1 MPIRLS
7 PFEMPHNVQVLDE
20 GKTATYTRFVAEPF
34 EIGYART
41 IGNSLRRVLLS
52 SIEGAAISS
61 VKIKGVNHEFST
73 IKGCAED
80 VTDIILNL
88 KRVLLKTYTR
98 ETQKISLKVQGPC
111 TVTAEAFA
119 QANNVIVLNPK
130 QEICTLDVDGALE
143 MECEVRTGR
152 GFCLAD
158 GNKKPDQEI
167 GRIAIDSIFS
177 PVTRVNFLVENTRVG
192 QRTDYEKLV
201 LDIWTDGRISPEDAL
216 KTAGAVL
223 RRHIDV
229 FVDYDG
235 VQTLEFVAT
244 DRQAADERER
254 LRKLVNMSVNEVE
267 LSVRAANCLNN
278 ANISTVG
285 ELISKTEADMLKYR
299 NFGKKSL
306 TEIKAKLV
314 TMGLSL
320 GYKFDPDLMEK
331 KKDDKKKDAK
341 GKDAKGKDAK
351 DKDSKE
357 KDAKEPVAENAAAEN
372 AATEAKE
379 PEAKEP
385 EAAKEPEV
393 QDAQDTT
400 KK

>member
-7 PFEMPHNVQVLDE
+7 PFEMPHAVQVMDE
-20 GKTATYTRFVAEPF
+20 GKSATYTRFVVEPF

-61 VKIKGVNHEFST
+61 VKIAGVSHEFST
-73 IKGCAED
+73 IRGCAED

-88 KRVLLKTYTR
+88 KRVLLKTFNR
-98 ETQKISLKVQGPC
+98 EATTVTLKKKGPC
-111 TVTAEAFA
+111 AVTAGDFA
-119 QANNVIVLNPK
+119 QAGGVQILNPK
-130 QEICTLDVDGALE
+130 QPICTLDVDGELE
-143 MECEVRTGR
+143 MTCDVRTGR

-167 GRIAIDSIFS
+167 GKIAIDSIFS

-201 LDIWTDGRISPEDAL
+201 LDVWTDGRISPEDAL

-223 RRHIDV
+223 RKHLDV
-229 FVDYDG
+229 FVDDAG
-235 VQTLEFVAT
+235 AETETLQFEEADRTVT
-244 DRQAADERER
+244 DDRER
-254 LRKLVNMSVNEVE
+254 LRKLLNMSVNEVE

-285 ELISKTEADMLKYR
+285 ELVSKTEADMLKYR

-320 GYKFDPDLMEK
+320 GFKFDPELLETK
-331 KKDDKKKDAK
+331 KK
-341 GKDAKGKDAK
+341 
-351 DKDSKE
+351 
-357 KDAKEPVAENAAAEN
+357 
-372 AATEAKE
+372 
-379 PEAKEP
+379 
-385 EAAKEPEV
+385 
-393 QDAQDTT
+393 
-400 KK
+400 

>member
-7 PFEMPHNVQVLDE
+7 RFEMPHNVQIDE
-20 GKTATYTRFVAEPF
+20 STKTPTYTRFTAEPF

-61 VKIKGVNHEFST
+61 VKIRGVNHEFST
-73 IKGCAED
+73 IKGCTED

-88 KRVLLKTYTR
+88 KRVLVKTVSRESQVITLKA
-98 ETQKISLKVQGPC
+98 KGPC
-111 TVTAEAFA
+111 TVYAEDFA
-119 QANNVIVLNPK
+119 KENNVTVLNPK

-143 MECEVRTGR
+143 MECEVKTGR
-152 GFCLAD
+152 GFCLAE

-201 LDIWTDGRISPEDAL
+201 LDVWTDGRIEPEEAL

-223 RRHIDV
+223 RKHLDV
-229 FVDYDG
+229 FVDYAG
-235 VQTLEFVAT
+235 EETLEFEDNKSNDAN
-244 DRQAADERER
+244 ERE
-254 LRKLVNMSVNEVE
+254 KLKKLLNMSVNEIE
-267 LSVRAANCLNN
+267 RSVRAANCLNN

-285 ELISKTEADMLKYR
+285 ELASKTEADMLKYR

-314 TMGLSL
+314 QLGLSL
-320 GYKFDPDLMEK
+320 GYKFDPDLL
-331 KKDDKKKDAK
+331 
-341 GKDAKGKDAK
+341 
-351 DKDSKE
+351 
-357 KDAKEPVAENAAAEN
+357 
-372 AATEAKE
+372 EAK
-379 PEAKEP
+379 K
-385 EAAKEPEV
+385 
-393 QDAQDTT
+393 
-400 KK
+400 

>member
-7 PFEMPHNVQVLDE
+7 RFEMPHNVQVLDE

-61 VKIKGVNHEFST
+61 VKIKGVSHEFST

-88 KRVLLKTYTR
+88 KRVLVKTFSRDAQVITLKA
-98 ETQKISLKVQGPC
+98 KGPC
-111 TVTAEAFA
+111 VVTAGDFA
-119 QANNVIVLNPK
+119 KDNSIEVLNPK
-130 QEICTLDVDGALE
+130 QEICTLDVDGVLE
-143 MECEVRTGR
+143 MECDVRTGR

-167 GRIAIDSIFS
+167 GKIAIDSIFS

-201 LDIWTDGRISPEDAL
+201 LDVWTDGRINPEEAL

-223 RRHIDV
+223 RRHLDV
-229 FVDYDG
+229 FVDYAG
-235 VQTLEFVAT
+235 EETLEFEET
-244 DRQAADERER
+244 DEKKNADERER
-254 LRKLVNMSVNEVE
+254 LKKLLNMSVNEVE

-285 ELISKTEADMLKYR
+285 ELVSKTEADMLKYR

-306 TEIKAKLV
+306 TEIKEKLV
-314 TMGLSL
+314 QMGLSL
-320 GYKFDPDLMEK
+320 GYKFDADLIEPK
-331 KKDDKKKDAK
+331 K
-341 GKDAKGKDAK
+341 
-351 DKDSKE
+351 
-357 KDAKEPVAENAAAEN
+357 
-372 AATEAKE
+372 
-379 PEAKEP
+379 
-385 EAAKEPEV
+385 
-393 QDAQDTT
+393 
-400 KK
+400 

>member
-1 MPIRLS
+1 MPIRMS
-7 PFEMPHNVQVLDE
+7 RFEMPHNVQVLDE

-61 VKIKGVNHEFST
+61 VKIKGVSHEFST

-88 KRVLLKTYTR
+88 KRVLVKTFSREPQTVTLKA
-98 ETQKISLKVQGPC
+98 KGPC
-111 TVTAEAFA
+111 TVTAGDFA
-119 QANNVIVLNPK
+119 KDNSIEVLNPK
-130 QEICTLDVDGALE
+130 QVICTLDMDGTLD
-143 MECEVRTGR
+143 MECDVRTGR
-152 GFCLAD
+152 GFCLAA

-167 GRIAIDSIFS
+167 GKIAIDSIFS

-201 LDIWTDGRISPEDAL
+201 LDVWTDGRIEPEEAL

-223 RRHIDV
+223 RKHLDV

-235 VQTLEFVAT
+235 PESLEFEDSNKKDAE
-244 DRQAADERER
+244 ERER
-254 LRKLVNMSVNEVE
+254 LKKLLNMSVNEIE

-278 ANISTVG
+278 ANIATVG
-285 ELISKTEADMLKYR
+285 ELAQKTEADMLKYR

-306 TEIKAKLV
+306 TEIKEKLV
-314 TMGLSL
+314 SLGLSL
-320 GYKFDPDLMEK
+320 GYKFDADLLEK
-331 KKDDKKKDAK
+331 K
-341 GKDAKGKDAK
+341 
-351 DKDSKE
+351 
-357 KDAKEPVAENAAAEN
+357 
-372 AATEAKE
+372 
-379 PEAKEP
+379 
-385 EAAKEPEV
+385 
-393 QDAQDTT
+393 Q
-400 KK
+400 